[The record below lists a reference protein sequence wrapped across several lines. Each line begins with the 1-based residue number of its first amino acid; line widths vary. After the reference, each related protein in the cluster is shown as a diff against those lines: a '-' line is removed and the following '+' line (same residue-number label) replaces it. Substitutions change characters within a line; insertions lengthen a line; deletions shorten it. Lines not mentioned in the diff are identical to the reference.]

1 MNPHRIPCVIENVS
15 GIRIRVRNAGTPS
28 SIFEKL
34 ILPMLV
40 NIAAPTRISTA
51 AVANGGTMPA
61 IGAMKKHG
69 RKQSAVKIDVN
80 PERPPMRMPAT
91 LSI

>member
-1 MNPHRIPCVIENVS
+1 MKPHKIPCVIENVS
-15 GIRIRVRNAGTPS
+15 GIKISVRNAGTPS
-28 SIFEKL
+28 SIFEKS

-40 NIAAPTRISTA
+40 NIAAPTKIRTA
-51 AVANGGTMPA
+51 AVANGGTIPA

-69 RKQSAVKIDVN
+69 RKQRAVKTDVN
-80 PERPPMRMPAT
+80 PVRPPMRMPAT